1 MRVSP
6 RIEAAFARLGYGPV
20 AVCVAGPVVPR
31 GSTLSANG
39 VDVVKCA
46 AVEACP
52 GGEAAYSE
60 SCSTGYGGLR
70 CGACSDGHYWVGR
83 KCKECYPSKF
93 AVGLLAVVVPFIF
106 ALGVA
111 SKAPGVFGGEPHDVR
126 SQGALLVPH
135 SDSSCSFFRALWGF
149 IVGS

>member
-1 MRVSP
+1 M
-6 RIEAAFARLGYGPV
+6 
-20 AVCVAGPVVPR
+20 CVAGPVVPK
-31 GSTLSANG
+31 GFTLSANG
-39 VDVVKCA
+39 LFRIKCA
-46 AVEACP
+46 AAEACP

-111 SKAPGVFGGEPHDVR
+111 SKAPGVFGGSPTTFVR
-126 SQGALLVPH
+126 
-135 SDSSCSFFRALWGF
+135 RALFSFPTLIRRVPSSVLCGVLLLAPDRCRWERK
-149 IVGS
+149 SAPSSP